1 MHKVSRRGLAK
12 LVGAVSLAG
21 SARVAKAATPAPFVA
36 GPAPWALIAPFK
48 AGDDL
53 GFGWQ
58 IADLQLTERGSA
70 QLSLTHSGG
79 KRKARVDLCRRSG
92 EPRGVAHTAS
102 LDLMLMNGATG
113 SMRSDEALGR
123 VLCAFAARLETSAQ
137 SLELASLAAHVEG
150 STPAVD
156 ASAEDDAPI
165 VSKEA

>member
-1 MHKVSRRGLAK
+1 MPMDKVSRRGLAK

-21 SARVAKAATPAPFVA
+21 SARVAKAATPTPFVA
-36 GPAPWALIAPFK
+36 GPAPWALITPFK

-58 IADLQLTERGSA
+58 IADLQMTERGSA
-70 QLSLTHSGG
+70 QLSLAHSSS
-79 KRKARVDLCRRSG
+79 KRKARVDLRRRSG
-92 EPRGVAHTAS
+92 EPRGLAHTAT

-123 VLCAFAARLETSAQ
+123 AVRAFAARLETSAE
-137 SLELASLAAHVEG
+137 SLELASLSPHVE
-150 STPAVD
+150 AN
-156 ASAEDDAPI
+156 ADAPV